1 MQRRQSP
8 ITGQTSL
15 LSSQSLPSCV
25 GEEGEAMAAILEF
38 KRTPCRG
45 SFSEEFLSLVGCC
58 AFGSCRVPLDWTSVW
73 RVHFAVGPS
82 ATGFCGLFFPVG
94 EVLPW
99 VRPFPFPSQLM
110 GVRPILLSY
119 LMGQLGTGAASFER
133 GESHRGLEGLLLA
146 QVPSLLAS
154 LRHSG
159 LPSLQFEPCTEG
171 QLEQFSFFRPC

>member
-1 MQRRQSP
+1 
-8 ITGQTSL
+8 
-15 LSSQSLPSCV
+15 
-25 GEEGEAMAAILEF
+25 
-38 KRTPCRG
+38 
-45 SFSEEFLSLVGCC
+45 
-58 AFGSCRVPLDWTSVW
+58 
-73 RVHFAVGPS
+73 
-82 ATGFCGLFFPVG
+82 
-94 EVLPW
+94 
-99 VRPFPFPSQLM
+99 M